1 LPNNWR
7 LIGQLSTADFGEI
20 FAFTAVDIFSREAD
34 ILLASELTSHWGY
47 AF

>member
-1 LPNNWR
+1 MDTLV
-7 LIGQLSTADFGEI
+7 FGEI